1 MQPSLCL
8 ASASPRRQQLLRQ
21 IGVSFLVDV
30 ADVDET
36 ALAGESPDD
45 YVERLARAKAQAVW
59 ARRGGDMPVL
69 GADTTV
75 VLDGE
80 ILGKPADEVAAIRM
94 LARLSA
100 REHLV
105 LTSIALTCATGTE
118 IRTSF
123 NKVRFRA
130 TTAAERQ
137 TYWLSGEPLGKAG
150 AYAIQGL
157 GAVFVVNLQGSHSA
171 VMGLPL
177 AETADLLH
185 AAGVPY
191 WQRTT

>member
-94 LARLSA
+94 LTRLSA

-123 NKVRFRA
+123 NKIRFRA

-185 AAGVPY
+185 VAGVPY
-191 WQRTT
+191 WQRTI

>member
-36 ALAGESPDD
+36 ALVGESPDD

-59 ARRGGDMPVL
+59 ARRGGDVPVL

-150 AYAIQGL
+150 AYAIQGF

>member
-94 LARLSA
+94 LTRLSA

-177 AETADLLH
+177 AETADLLL

>member
-45 YVERLARAKAQAVW
+45 YVERLARAKAQAAW

-185 AAGVPY
+185 VAGVPY
-191 WQRTT
+191 WQRTI

>member
-59 ARRGGDMPVL
+59 ARRGGDVPVL

-94 LARLSA
+94 LTRLSA

-123 NKVRFRA
+123 NKIRFRA

-185 AAGVPY
+185 VAGVPY
-191 WQRTT
+191 WQRTI